1 MGLSIQVVCHPE
13 AALLFGG
20 RRICAVSP
28 ETLQR
33 MTNYR
38 DASLRSA

>member
-13 AALLFGG
+13 AANLFGG
-20 RRICAVSP
+20 RRITAVSP
-28 ETLQR
+28 ETLSR
-33 MTNYR
+33 TINYR